1 MKNVAELMSDPVE
14 YTRRYATSVDTI
26 AEAWQF
32 VMGKVDEVGP
42 RPHIEIIPV
51 VVISM
56 HEDEDEYRFTVVV
69 SGMVEIPQ

>member
-51 VVISM
+51 VVILM
-56 HEDEDEYRFTVVV
+56 HKDEDEYRFTVVV
-69 SGMVEIPQ
+69 SGMVEITQ